1 MGVEHGTLS
10 ARPAHEDGVFALL
23 DATLTAPLQ
32 CTRFGGSRGPR
43 SSTPLVTDQPPLG
56 NHAVPDRLSLVSHVA
71 NSWARTV
78 PLGAEGTIARLDWR
92 RLRVDHGE
100 KAALLLPVA
109 PLGAE
114 GASWTHLLRVS
125 RLRQI
130 PRSHPG
136 RTADLLVL
144 RLSAWPHRTA
154 FPPKHDSG
162 SVCVAP
168 SGSARVAP
176 GSRAARA
183 PAARPML
190 SRMCV
195 AAGADAGR
203 AMPTRARGTSGQTSS
218 KFFTA
223 QARRTAT
230 VGPDEPRSTASGR
243 RRVST
248 ARPVR
253 LYLSFFSFLFLSPSS
268 FPPPRRTWPRIS
280 PAGNLAV
287 CMFA

>member
-1 MGVEHGTLS
+1 M
-10 ARPAHEDGVFALL
+10 
-23 DATLTAPLQ
+23 
-32 CTRFGGSRGPR
+32 
-43 SSTPLVTDQPPLG
+43 
-56 NHAVPDRLSLVSHVA
+56 PDRLSLVSHVA

-78 PLGAEGTIARLDWR
+78 PLWAEGTIARLDWH

-100 KAALLLPVA
+100 RAALLLPVA
-109 PLGAE
+109 PLGTE

-154 FPPKHDSG
+154 FPPKRDSS

-203 AMPTRARGTSGQTSS
+203 QCRRAPAGPVGRPRRSS
-218 KFFTA
+218 LLHRLP
-223 QARRTAT
+223 RRTAT